1 MHISCAMMSS
11 RVTPPEEEKGADVDE
26 VEEVGGAIIP
36 DRLERSCASLRLII
50 AASMSYMTWK
60 WSETGNGI
68 EKWHKILV
76 ITEGKMSLSWVAV
89 SLYTSIMERIK

>member
-1 MHISCAMMSS
+1 MRISCAKMSL

-26 VEEVGGAIIP
+26 VEEVGEAVVP
-36 DRLERSCASLRLII
+36 DRLECSCASLRLTI
-50 AASMSYMTWK
+50 AASTSHMTWK
-60 WSETGNGI
+60 WSETGNGT